1 MPGSDPPPLGAG
13 REGALRR
20 GERSVTGPQEAVGQ
34 AREHLRRVLDQLE
47 GVRWQLIG
55 IKLSLPEPL
64 AEQVR
69 LEDVGEEVDAATEL
83 RTTIE
88 CVLEDDI
95 RKALQDLRDALA
107 ITGKGE
113 AP

>member
-1 MPGSDPPPLGAG
+1 M
-13 REGALRR
+13 
-20 GERSVTGPQEAVGQ
+20 TGPQETLGN
-34 AREHLRRVLDQLE
+34 ARQHLRRVLDQLE
-47 GVRWQLIG
+47 AIRWQLIG
-55 IKLSLPEPL
+55 IKLSLPESL

-69 LEDVGEEVDAATEL
+69 LEDLDEEVDAATEL
-83 RTTIE
+83 RTTID
-88 CVLEDDI
+88 CVLEDEI

>member
-1 MPGSDPPPLGAG
+1 M
-13 REGALRR
+13 
-20 GERSVTGPQEAVGQ
+20 TGPQEKTLAE
-34 AREHLRRVLDQLE
+34 ARKHVRRVLDQLE
-47 GVRWQLIG
+47 AIRWQLIG

-69 LEDVGEEVDAATEL
+69 LEDMDEEVDAATEL
-83 RTTIE
+83 RTTIS
-88 CVLEDDI
+88 CVLEDEI
-95 RKALQDLRDALA
+95 RKALQDLGDALT